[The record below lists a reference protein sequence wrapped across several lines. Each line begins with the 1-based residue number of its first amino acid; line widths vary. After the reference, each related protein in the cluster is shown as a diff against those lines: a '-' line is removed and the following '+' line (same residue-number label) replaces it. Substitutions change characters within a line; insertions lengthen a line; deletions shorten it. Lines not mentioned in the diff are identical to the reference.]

1 MAVRPPSLQLITIC
15 LPLFGNSIDT
25 SSGEGMC
32 LLAIEVALS
41 FFHCLDLS
49 PEKLSRLLGKVKAR
63 YLPIFY
69 YASQ

>member
-1 MAVRPPSLQLITIC
+1 
-15 LPLFGNSIDT
+15 
-25 SSGEGMC
+25 MC